1 MNTKVQEFIIKMKE
15 EEKKQRDDM
24 LISLGLFDYAIDKNK
39 RRTKCPI
46 EVTDEEYQ
54 EILKYSKFKKIE
66 KTKKIEKIETKNA
79 NKIKYFSTYF
89 VSIYAISLTI
99 MTIVF
104 CFNIPAEGAFVV
116 FIIALLVIIPSF
128 VFNLAILNGYS
139 KIVES
144 AEIYTKRIAED
155 NSN

>member
-54 EILKYSKFKKIE
+54 EILKYSNFKKIE
-66 KTKKIEKIETKNA
+66 KIEKIETKNA

-104 CFNIPAEGAFVV
+104 CFNIPAEVAFVV
-116 FIIALLVIIPSF
+116 FIIAFALVIIPSF
-128 VFNLAILNGYS
+128 VFYLAILNGYS